1 MGGEVEPVSLECGSE
16 SSVKLWKHGTELIL
30 RRVCKCFRNLGFSGP
45 CAVLV
50 QDLPEPLRL
59 AVFRIHSR
67 IFPHVG
73 LIQRPSDLVYVVSS
87 LYSIFGYRRVKGKD
101 LVSVVAE
108 IHVEAPLHVAC
119 VDQDAF
125 KSEFEAVVDYGTD
138 VYRIVACRI
147 SRRKRHVLA
156 VEQVYGLA

>member
-45 CAVLV
+45 CTVFV
-50 QDLPEPLRL
+50 QNLPVPLRL
-59 AVFRIHSR
+59 AVFWIYPR
-67 IFPHVG
+67 IFSHVC
-73 LIQRPSDLVYVVSS
+73 LIQRPSDLIYVVSS
-87 LYSIFGYRRVKGKD
+87 LYSFFGYRWIEGKD

-108 IHVEAPLHVAC
+108 VHVEAPLHLAC
-119 VDQDAF
+119 VYQDAF

-138 VYRIVACRI
+138 VYRIVAGRI